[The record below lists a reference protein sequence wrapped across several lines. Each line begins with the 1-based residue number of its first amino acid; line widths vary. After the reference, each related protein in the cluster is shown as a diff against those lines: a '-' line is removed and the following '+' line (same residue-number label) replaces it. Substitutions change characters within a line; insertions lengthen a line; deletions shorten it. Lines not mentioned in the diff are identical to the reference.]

1 MAEQVNPTGAHP
13 TDGERVGASAG
24 RAPLAREKVRSRRD
38 GSAVPLDETDKKL
51 LNLMQGSFALTERP
65 FAHVADLAGIPE
77 DDVMTRVQR
86 LLDKRIIRELT
97 PIFDTRALGYS
108 SMLVAAKVDP
118 ANPHRAAQF
127 INSHPGV
134 THNYLRNHE
143 FNLWFTLAVE
153 PDSRLGLDGTLDVMA
168 AETGAESIRQLP
180 TLKLF
185 KIRMDLEME
194 GGTDALSK
202 PGEAVEPLELDPIEV
217 TPDDVEVIR
226 ATQGP
231 MAVRSDAYV
240 PAAEK
245 LGVPVSEVLAKLESL
260 RERGGLRR
268 VAAILYHRRAGFSA
282 NGMGVWAVPPDDI
295 LDTGKRMAAFR
306 GISHCYQRPT
316 YADWP
321 YSVFTMAHGRSKEEC
336 DAVLDAIATATGIEQ
351 RATLYSSTEFKK
363 VRMLYFTDA
372 FKRWEEEYAG

>member
-1 MAEQVNPTGAHP
+1 
-13 TDGERVGASAG
+13 
-24 RAPLAREKVRSRRD
+24 
-38 GSAVPLDETDKKL
+38 VPLDETDKKL

-65 FAHVADLAGIPE
+65 FAHVAGLAGISE
-77 DDVMTRVQR
+77 ADVMTRVQR
-86 LLDKRIIRELT
+86 LLDKRIIREVT

-118 ANPHRAAQF
+118 ENPHRAAQF

-134 THNYLRNHE
+134 THNYLRNHD

-153 PDSRLGLDGTLDVMA
+153 PGSKLGLDGTLDVMA
-168 AETGAESIRQLP
+168 ARTGAESIRQLP

-194 GGTDALSK
+194 GGTDALSTA
-202 PGEAVEPLELDPIEV
+202 GEAVEPMELEPIEV
-217 TPDDVEVIR
+217 SEQDVETIR
-226 ATQGP
+226 ATQGA
-231 MAVRSDAYV
+231 MEVRGDAYA

-245 LGVPVSEVLAKLESL
+245 LGVSVGEVLARLESL

-282 NGMGVWAVPPDDI
+282 NGMGVWAVPEGEI

-306 GISHCYQRPT
+306 GVSHCYQRPT

-336 DAVLDAIATATGIEQ
+336 DAVLDSIAADTGVTE

-372 FKRWEEEYAG
+372 FKRWEEENA